1 MTITVPNY
9 KISSF
14 DQDNGIITLWFEN
27 ENPYIRPA
35 PIIDGAYLSGLDLD
49 TWVKSL
55 YVIRKTI
62 TSGLDYSTIIN
73 GDAVL
78 SIVDDTP
85 FP

>member
-9 KISSF
+9 KISAF
-14 DQDNGIITLWFEN
+14 DQDTGIITLNFQN
-27 ENPYIRPA
+27 ETPYTRTA
-35 PIIDGAYLSGLDLD
+35 PIIDGAYLTGLDLD

-62 TSGLDYSTIIN
+62 TSGLDYSTITN
-73 GDAVL
+73 GADVL